1 MAIFTPYGYPPSTT
15 KEGSVL
21 SQSKFSLKKLLL
33 KGKLRKSIST
43 HQYLSTLMD
52 LKYRQPIKASILKVY
67 FST

>member
-33 KGKLRKSIST
+33 KGKLRKSISI
-43 HQYLSTLMD
+43 YSNGF
-52 LKYRQPIKASILKVY
+52 KV
-67 FST
+67 